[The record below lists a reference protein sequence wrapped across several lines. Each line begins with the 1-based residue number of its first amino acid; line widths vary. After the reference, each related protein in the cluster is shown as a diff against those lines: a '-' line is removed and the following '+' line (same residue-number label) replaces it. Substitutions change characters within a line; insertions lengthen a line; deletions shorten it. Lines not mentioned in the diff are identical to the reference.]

1 MDAPDQARGEKAV
14 FEPSTLIE
22 YGPIAGVTES
32 GAITVPVDS
41 PYTS

>member
-1 MDAPDQARGEKAV
+1 MDTADQARDEKAV

-22 YGPIAGVTES
+22 YGAITTVTES
-32 GAITVPVDS
+32 GGFTVPVDS